1 MQNKSKQFS
10 PLALSFFADIA
21 VFTLCPSEA
30 YAVNAQGELGA
41 SVGRV
46 NTLLGGNIMN
56 VIMGIGIAA
65 SVILALMKSSLIP
78 LGIGIATGILYGFA
92 KTWIDAVFVLCV

>member
-1 MQNKSKQFS
+1 MQNKSKHFF
-10 PLALSFFADIA
+10 PLALSFFAAIA
-21 VFTLCPSEA
+21 AFSLCQPDA

-56 VIMGIGIAA
+56 VIMGMGIAA
-65 SVILALMKSSLIP
+65 SVVIALMKSTLFLLA
-78 LGIGIATGILYGFA
+78 LGLRVYGFA
-92 KTWIDAVFVLCV
+92 KT

>member
-1 MQNKSKQFS
+1 MQTKINYFPS
-10 PLALSFFADIA
+10 LALFFCAALVA
-21 VFTLCPSEA
+21 VTVCPSAA

-46 NTLLGGNIMN
+46 NALLGGNIMN
-56 VIMGIGIAA
+56 VIMGMGIAA
-65 SVILALMKSSLIP
+65 SVVIALMKSSLIP

>member
-1 MQNKSKQFS
+1 MQNKSNHFP
-10 PLALSFFADIA
+10 PLALSFFAA
-21 VFTLCPSEA
+21 LAAFSLCPSDV
-30 YAVNAQGELGA
+30 YAVNANGELGA

-78 LGIGIATGILYGFA
+78 LGIGIAAGILYGFA